1 MTYETLLNI
10 FNNKKILIF
19 KLYNIDY
26 TIKQKKDYVEI
37 KASYYEKR
45 LHQFKSFDEL
55 MQNYTIYNEPLI
67 NQMNRIIVIDEQL
80 Q

>member
-26 TIKQKKDYVEI
+26 IIKQKKDYVEI

-45 LHQFKSFDEL
+45 W
-55 MQNYTIYNEPLI
+55 IYI
-67 NQMNRIIVIDEQL
+67 
-80 Q
+80 